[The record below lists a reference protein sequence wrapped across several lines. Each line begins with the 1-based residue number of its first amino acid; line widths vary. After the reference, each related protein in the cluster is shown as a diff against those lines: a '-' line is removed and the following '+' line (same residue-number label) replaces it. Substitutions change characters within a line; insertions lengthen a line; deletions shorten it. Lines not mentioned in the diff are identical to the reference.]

1 LNNNY
6 NKFVNILTD
15 ICIREKHDGILLSG
29 GLDSSIL
36 AYHTR
41 PKDAITVIIDSNAP
55 DYFYSSL
62 IANKKKYIM
71 NHHIITTSFN
81 DILSNIEELIK
92 DFNTFDPIFLK
103 NSVVQLQ
110 GLKTAKKLKIA
121 SLVIGDGADEIFAG
135 YNFLLEY
142 IGEPNIIES
151 KINSLISDMD
161 FVSIKLSDRLGLKI
175 FLPFLEPEII
185 EFSKHITVEEKIS
198 NHHGNPYGK
207 YFLRKCY
214 ENILGKEV
222 VWREKTALENGS
234 GVTFLNKY
242 IDNTLLTN
250 YEYKDQKE
258 KAKLEGVEIRNKEHL
273 WFYKT
278 YRKFFSP
285 PMENKSIDEDNNKR
299 CPYCKSIFL
308 SKGKFCKICGAFPV
322 TL

>member
-1 LNNNY
+1 MNNNY
-6 NKFVNILTD
+6 NKFINIITD
-15 ICIREKHDGILLSG
+15 ICVREKHDGILLSG

-41 PKDAITVIIDSNAP
+41 PKHAITVTIDSNAP

-62 IANKKKYIM
+62 IANKKKYSM
-71 NHHIITTSFN
+71 NHHIITTSFK

-92 DFNTFDPIFLK
+92 DFKTFDPIFLK
-103 NSVVQLQ
+103 NSVVQLR
-110 GLKTAKKLKIA
+110 GLKTAKKLKIT

-135 YNFLLEY
+135 YNFLLKY
-142 IGEPNIIES
+142 IDEPNKIEF

-161 FVSIKLSDRLGLKI
+161 FVSIKLSNRLGLKI
-175 FLPFLEPEII
+175 FLPFLEPEVI
-185 EFSKHITVEEKIS
+185 EFSKHITVQEKIS
-198 NHHGNPYGK
+198 KHHGIPYGK
-207 YFLRKCY
+207 FFLRKCY

-234 GVTFLNKY
+234 GVTLLKYY

-250 YEYKDQKE
+250 YEYDDQKE
-258 KAKLEGVEIRNKEHL
+258 KARLEGVEIRNKEHL
-273 WFYKT
+273 LFYKI

-285 PMENKSIDEDNNKR
+285 PIEDRSIEADNDKR
-299 CPYCKSIFL
+299 CPHCKSIFL

-322 TL
+322 TF